1 MLPAPIE
8 SPAQRLRRT
17 PACLRCDYDFTGFAG
32 DTCPECGARYSE
44 ADLDV
49 IRSLPEWRE
58 RYLARS
64 RGPVIAAYSLAL
76 GLAPFAGLAL
86 ADAGGR
92 SFRTEPLF
100 AGAALVALGAG
111 GGVVALLGSAR
122 SAQRALRA
130 MWLRTS
136 VWLYAPWCAVIGLA
150 PAFIPGRTLTY
161 MSPIFL
167 IAAVGFVPLGNLMW
181 RQEWAD
187 AEDELEV
194 RPSPARR
201 AALRA
206 LSWIIPIAGGVLA
219 VRYLV
224 TAALWR
230 L

>member
-1 MLPAPIE
+1 MFNSAP
-8 SPAQRLRRT
+8 QRPGLASA

-64 RGPVIAAYSLAL
+64 RLPTIAAYTLAL

-92 SFRTEPLF
+92 SFRTEPLM
-100 AGAALVALGAG
+100 AGAALVAFGAG
-111 GGVVALLGSAR
+111 GGVAALLGSAR
-122 SAQRALRA
+122 SVRRTLLAA
-130 MWLRTS
+130 WLRTS
-136 VWLYAPWCAVIGLA
+136 VYLYAPWCAVIGLA

-167 IAAVGFVPLGNLMW
+167 IAAAGFVPLGNLMW
-181 RQEWAD
+181 REEWSD
-187 AEDELEV
+187 AQDELEV
-194 RPSPARR
+194 RPTPAGS

-219 VRYLV
+219 VRYV
-224 TAALWR
+224 FTAAMWR